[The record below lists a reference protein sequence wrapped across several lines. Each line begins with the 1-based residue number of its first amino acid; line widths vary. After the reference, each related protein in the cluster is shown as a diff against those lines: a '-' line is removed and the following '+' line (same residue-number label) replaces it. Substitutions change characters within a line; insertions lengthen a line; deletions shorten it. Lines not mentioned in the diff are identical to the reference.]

1 MTELSSA
8 GRLGL
13 TRAPARLAW
22 ACAVASAADGLIAW
36 RLGASPALPAYLFF
50 GVLGS
55 ALVVLDVSTRRLPNH
70 LVLPSYPIA
79 IILLGLAAS
88 ISGDWWP
95 LARAGIGLLVLGGF
109 FGALAVAFPGQ
120 LGLGDVKL
128 AGILGLYLA
137 WFGSSELVL
146 RGARGLEHGGDRR
159 SHTAPLAR
167 DGITAAG
174 ALFGAR
180 HPHRH
185 PDVLS

>member
-79 IILLGLAAS
+79 IIVLGLAAS

-146 RGARGLEHGGDRR
+146 GVLVAWSTAAIAVAIRR
-159 SHTAPLAR
+159 LWHVTGSLPLAPF
-167 DGITAAG
+167 
-174 ALFGAR
+174 L
-180 HPHRH
+180 
-185 PDVLS
+185 VLGTLIAILTS